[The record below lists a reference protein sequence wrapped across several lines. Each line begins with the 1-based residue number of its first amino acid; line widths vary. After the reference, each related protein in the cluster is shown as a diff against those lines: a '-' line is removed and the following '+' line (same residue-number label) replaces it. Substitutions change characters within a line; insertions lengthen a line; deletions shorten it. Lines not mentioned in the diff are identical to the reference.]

1 MTTPSLPPAAGAE
14 QLTVALR
21 KSGALG
27 DGRVRGVTV
36 ERSFDTVLSQI
47 FRLRL
52 TYDGDA
58 TDAPGSVI
66 LKTVIAA
73 RAQTFWNAGRKEV
86 GFYKDVA
93 CAMNE
98 HLVPRCYEAVC
109 DADARSW
116 HLLLEDLTD
125 THFIATAWP
134 LPPTFGQ
141 CEQIMRARARFHAAW
156 WDDSRLG
163 ITVGTWPNPAE
174 LDQQLKGLAD
184 RIVQFTERH
193 GECLSPGRRDLYA
206 RLLDAAPRLQARQR
220 SRRNV
225 TIVQGDSHVWN
236 IFLPK
241 DEDGGGALQFDW
253 DCWNIDVASDDLAY
267 MMAMHWYPD
276 LRRRIERPLLDC
288 YHAELL
294 ARGVRGYDRQA
305 LDDDYRLSALW
316 LTTTP
321 LWQEGNNIPPVI
333 WWNNLERIFLAA
345 DDLGCRELLD

>member
-1 MTTPSLPPAAGAE
+1 MTTDKLPPAASAE
-14 QLTVALR
+14 HLTAAFR

-27 DGRVRGVTV
+27 DGSVRDVTI
-36 ERSFDTVLSQI
+36 ERSFNTVLSQI

-58 TDAPGSVI
+58 TAAPGSVI
-66 LKTVIAA
+66 LKTVRLE
-73 RAQTFWNAGRKEV
+73 RAQTFWNAGRREV
-86 GFYKDVA
+86 AFYNDVA
-93 CAMNE
+93 SAMND
-98 HLVPRCYEAVC
+98 HLVPRCHEAVC
-109 DADARSW
+109 DADTRAW

-125 THFIATAWP
+125 THFVATAWP

-141 CEQIMRARARFHAAW
+141 CGQIMRARARFHAAW
-156 WDDSRLG
+156 WDDSHLG
-163 ITVGTWPNPAE
+163 VTIGAWPNPAE
-174 LDQQLKGLAD
+174 LDQQLEALAN
-184 RIVQFTERH
+184 RVAQFTERY
-193 GECLSPGRRDLYA
+193 GDYLSPERRDLYA

-220 SRRNV
+220 SRHNMTV
-225 TIVQGDSHVWN
+225 VHGDSHVWN

-241 DEDGGGALQFDW
+241 DDSGAGALQFDW
-253 DCWNIDVASDDLAY
+253 DCWNVDVASEDLAY

-276 LRRRIERPLLDC
+276 LRRRVERPLLDC

-294 ARGVRGYDRQA
+294 ASGVHGYDRQA

-321 LWQEGNNIPPVI
+321 LWQQGNSIPPLI
-333 WWNNLERIFLAA
+333 WWNNLERIFLAV